1 MAGIR
6 WRLDLQHRYTPVDSG
21 TPYYWTS
28 VYYYE
33 NLGSTPFVGP
43 NYSAILN
50 TTYAASTDDTAL
62 VAVRQFDTTHNTQFG
77 IATPLDNLG
86 DLDPEDGG
94 SLFNVV
100 RLVGRAAGK
109 VVSYKLWR
117 FPLRLSDID
126 GDYLSDQAIGIVNDT
141 IIPGL
146 TTAALCNINGV
157 AVEEWSCDGL
167 VHLWQVRHG
176 TKRRER
182 VVFAYP

>member
-21 TPYYWTS
+21 LPYYWTS

-33 NLGSTPFVGP
+33 NLGSTPFTGGQY
-43 NYSAILN
+43 NAILD
-50 TTYAASTDDTAL
+50 TTYAASLDTVEL
-62 VAVRQFDTTHNTQFG
+62 VAVRQFDTTHNTEFG

-86 DLDPEDGG
+86 DLDSEDGG

-100 RLVGRAAGK
+100 RLHGWAGGK

-117 FPLRLSDID
+117 FPLRLSDIE
-126 GDYLSDQAIGIVNDT
+126 GDRLSDQALGIVNDV

-146 TTAALCNINGV
+146 STAPLCNIHGIE
-157 AVEEWSCDGL
+157 VEEWTCDGL
-167 VHLWQVRHG
+167 VHIWQVRHG